1 MWWKDASGT
10 ASVRHGNE
18 EPGTR
23 ASSFRQT
30 PGASNKTPNSAP
42 ELMVAPSGN
51 RVGERTWGE
60 GVQVR
65 RTDSFHAGL
74 GFGRTSVRRLCVAA
88 GLGVV
93 LGVSALAEFALS
105 SPTNGSAGDGMSDAT
120 RSQSVGFTPAPRDG
134 DIIMHALNYEF
145 SADPRTAEVIAWLSE
160 RKILEAVEFDLTMRV
175 SRVTAE
181 AIPAE
186 GVELPTESFT
196 TRGIRFNDAGEIVE
210 ILPASNDGSDSCAL
224 EILIAGDNP
233 RNWTYFCVGSCTLP
247 SECLLGINFPTLEI
261 ACVCLDEV

>member
-1 MWWKDASGT
+1 MCRKDSSG
-10 ASVRHGNE
+10 SVPGGHGTQ

-60 GVQVR
+60 GVQVQA
-65 RTDSFHAGL
+65 TDRFHAGL

-93 LGVSALAEFALS
+93 LGVSALAGFALS

-196 TRGIRFNDAGEIVE
+196 TRGIRFNEAGEIVE
-210 ILPASNDGSDSCAL
+210 ILPASADASDPCVMQV
-224 EILIAGDNP
+224 LIAADNP
-233 RNWTYFCVGSCTLP
+233 RRWTYFCEGSCLP
-247 SECLLGINFPTLEI
+247 PGECLLGMDLPTLEI
-261 ACVCLDEV
+261 ACICLDEV

>member
-1 MWWKDASGT
+1 MWWKETSGT

-23 ASSFRQT
+23 VSSVRQT
-30 PGASNKTPNSAP
+30 PGASSKTPNSAP

-51 RVGERTWGE
+51 RVGDRTWGE
-60 GVQVR
+60 VDQVR
-65 RTDSFHAGL
+65 GTDRLHAGL

-93 LGVSALAEFALS
+93 LGVSALAGVALS
-105 SPTNGSAGDGMSDAT
+105 SPTNGSAGKGVSDAT
-120 RSQSVGFTPAPRDG
+120 LSQPVGFTPAPRDG

-160 RKILEAVEFDLTMRV
+160 KRILEAVEFDLTMRV
-175 SRVTAE
+175 TRVTAE

-186 GVELPTESFT
+186 GVELPTASFS
-196 TRGIRFNDAGEIVE
+196 TRGIRFNDAGQIVE
-210 ILPASNDGSDSCAL
+210 ILPSSNDGSDPCEL

-233 RNWTYFCVGSCTLP
+233 RHWTYSCVGSCTLP

-261 ACVCLDEV
+261 ACICLDEG